1 MKVRGYDLVG
11 RETVGNSLSGVV
23 TDTAADVKEKSVR
36 PLSSK
41 AQKVVVPREAGSPQ
55 PMSISRSMMP
65 KNERF
70 PGQQESSL
78 DEGELPN
85 AWVRMNLPSA
95 RQHLHLA
102 ED

>member
-55 PMSISRSMMP
+55 PMSISRSVMP
-65 KNERF
+65 IYERF
-70 PGQQESSL
+70 PQQKESSL

-85 AWVRMNLPSA
+85 TRVWVNLHSTYK
-95 RQHLHLA
+95 HLHLA